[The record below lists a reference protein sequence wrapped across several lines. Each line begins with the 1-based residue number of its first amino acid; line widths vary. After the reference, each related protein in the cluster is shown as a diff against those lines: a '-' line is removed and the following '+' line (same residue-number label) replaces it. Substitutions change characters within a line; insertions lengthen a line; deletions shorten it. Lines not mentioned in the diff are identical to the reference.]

1 MARPT
6 IYSEEYIK
14 KSQEYLKTCVDEIEE
29 YHKTRGEKS
38 DSYDRIVRVRIP
50 TIEGL
55 ALYIGISRSTLYLW
69 RDEQKEFSDIIDEL
83 QEMQADR
90 LLNNGL
96 SGDYNPT
103 IAKVLLTKHGYREGI
118 EQTGKDGEKLTVQL
132 INYDNGDN
140 TLQS

>member
-96 SGDYNPT
+96 SGDYNQT